1 MAVKHKKPEL
11 SSKIIDEWIDIK
23 TSDIE
28 KVSNYL
34 NNKPL
39 SVIEGGILNQFEEL
53 YAEMFGAKYAV
64 AFCNGTAALHAAS
77 FACGANKTSNFILS
91 AYSYHGTINSLL
103 ENSANAYLCDDNP
116 HTLNMDFKSAENI
129 IDNDTKGIIVSH
141 LWGNPVEMDKIYELK
156 QRYRI
161 RIISDAS
168 HAHGAEWDN
177 NKIGGLVSE
186 DISCFSLGKNKLISG
201 GELGIATTNNAEL
214 YDALLF
220 LGHPNRVPGSYLTN
234 KYKKYPNSIGN
245 KYRPHALSI
254 VIAINQ
260 LDRFNEK
267 INLNIETNS
276 FLNREINK
284 IPGFATLSIYPKSR
298 RVYWKFVVK
307 IEDNYWEDISMS
319 KIIKALQSEGL
330 ELEQFHN
337 YDIESNLKLWNHE
350 RYKNKVINKTK
361 RMEKNKIIILPA
373 YIALSNC

>member
-1 MAVKHKKPEL
+1 MCEL
-11 SSKIIDEWIDIK
+11 GK
-23 TSDIE
+23 
-28 KVSNYL
+28 
-34 NNKPL
+34 
-39 SVIEGGILNQFEEL
+39 
-53 YAEMFGAKYAV
+53 
-64 AFCNGTAALHAAS
+64 
-77 FACGANKTSNFILS
+77 
-91 AYSYHGTINSLL
+91 
-103 ENSANAYLCDDNP
+103 
-116 HTLNMDFKSAENI
+116 
-129 IDNDTKGIIVSH
+129 
-141 LWGNPVEMDKIYELK
+141 
-156 QRYRI
+156 RYRI